1 MSNLKNAIYGFAIG
15 DALGVPYESMIA
27 PECNDMIGYGTH
39 NQPAGTWSDDTSL
52 ILATCESM
60 KRRRKID
67 YDDIM
72 NNFVK
77 WYDDGAF
84 TVDGYKFD
92 VGGITS
98 RAIERYKNG
107 SHYSSCGDNRFTANG
122 NGALMRI
129 LPLALSPYYKSY
141 KQIETLASLTH
152 AHNLSIKACQI
163 YSYVVSLLND
173 GIEIATLDGDN
184 FDEPYDRLN
193 KLKEIS
199 KDDIKSTPFVVHTLE
214 AALWCVVNT
223 NNYKDCVLTAVNLG
237 GDTDTIAAL
246 AGGLAGLIYG
256 YENIP
261 IEWINKLRG
270 KDIIKRCLG

>member
-1 MSNLKNAIYGFAIG
+1 MNNLKSAIYGFAIG
-15 DALGVPYESMIA
+15 DALGVPYESIIA
-27 PECNDMIGYGTH
+27 PKCNNMIGYGTH

-52 ILATCESM
+52 VLATCESM

-84 TVDGYKFD
+84 TIDGCKFD
-92 VGGITS
+92 VGGATS

-107 SHYSSCGDNRFTANG
+107 SHYSSCGDDTYTSNG

-129 LPLALSPYYKSY
+129 LPLALSPYYESY
-141 KQIETLASLTH
+141 KQIEILTSLTH

-163 YSYVVSLLND
+163 YSYIVSLLND
-173 GIEIATLDGDN
+173 GMEIDIIEEDG
-184 FDEPYDRLN
+184 FSEPYDRLS
-193 KLKEIS
+193 KLRKIHKS
-199 KDDIKSTPFVVHTLE
+199 DIKSTTFVVHTLE
-214 AALWCVVNT
+214 ASLWCVMNT
-223 NNYKDCVLTAVNLG
+223 NNYRDCVLTAVNLG

-261 IEWINKLRG
+261 SEWIDRLRG
-270 KDIIKRCLG
+270 KDIIERCLW

>member
-1 MSNLKNAIYGFAIG
+1 MNNLKSAIYGFAIG
-15 DALGVPYESMIA
+15 DALGVPYESIIA
-27 PECNDMIGYGTH
+27 PKCNNMIGYGTH

-52 ILATCESM
+52 VLATCESM

-77 WYDDGAF
+77 WYDDSAF
-84 TVDGYKFD
+84 TIDGCKFD
-92 VGGITS
+92 VGGATS

-107 SHYSSCGDNRFTANG
+107 SDYSSCGDDTYTSNG

-129 LPLALSPYYKSY
+129 LPLALSPYYESY
-141 KQIETLASLTH
+141 KQIEILTSLTH

-163 YSYVVSLLND
+163 YSYIVSLLND
-173 GIEIATLDGDN
+173 GMEIDIIEEDG
-184 FDEPYDRLN
+184 FSEPYDRLS
-193 KLKEIS
+193 KLRKIHKS
-199 KDDIKSTPFVVHTLE
+199 DIKSTTFVVHTLE
-214 AALWCVVNT
+214 ASLWCVMST
-223 NNYKDCVLTAVNLG
+223 NNYRDCVLTAVNLG

-261 IEWINKLRG
+261 SEWIDRLRG
-270 KDIIKRCLG
+270 KDIIERCLW